1 MGVLCC
7 KLQLLL
13 LLQDKNIVCTSTST
27 GIALAVRAET
37 FGSRASRLH
46 QNTAEADG
54 YDDDTC
60 NPMTWVQ
67 QRD

>member
-1 MGVLCC
+1 MCAH
-7 KLQLLL
+7 Q
-13 LLQDKNIVCTSTST
+13 Q
-27 GIALAVRAET
+27 ALALPWRFALKRSAPEHLDCIT
-37 FGSRASRLH
+37 
-46 QNTAEADG
+46 NTAEADG